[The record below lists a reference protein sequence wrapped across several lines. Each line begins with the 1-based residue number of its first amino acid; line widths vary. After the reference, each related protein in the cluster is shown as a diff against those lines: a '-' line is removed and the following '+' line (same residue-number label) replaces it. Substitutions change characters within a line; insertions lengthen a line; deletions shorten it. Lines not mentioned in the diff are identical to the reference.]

1 MCVWVNYASAWISC
15 PHWLPPAFLLQP
27 VWSHWGCQVCPE
39 EHYTM
44 LRTTMNVVQGCSSL
58 LHLSPASLHVNL
70 LCPADRTAG
79 PLPHPLENN
88 CYLMMAA
95 VLLLQKEAQTF
106 LWESSARGY
115 FAKGICFY
123 FYRHR
128 QRLPATA
135 VVLSIICK
143 RKCLPS
149 NDHHGQQTVEPEIC
163 NLSLVWIRNFIEH
176 AIKEKTTSEEYRRF
190 HPTCRTS
197 WERGNV
203 FLWHLQVLHQFPVI
217 NCLWFLQTYHKSMD
231 TTVQAPELV
240 LLFSVLLK
248 HLPLTCRLQ
257 ICSSS
262 SLEWVCLDSFCHLML
277 GQQHRILLQTK
288 TRKGYFAHQT
298 CLCILTE
305 SGQRFYIQSWT
316 SENSLAGNTG
326 TRLQNT
332 ENPGTI
338 IFYK

>member
-1 MCVWVNYASAWISC
+1 M
-15 PHWLPPAFLLQP
+15 PQWLPPAFLLQP
-27 VWSHWGCQVCPE
+27 VWSHWDARCVLKNNTPCWGLLW
-39 EHYTM
+39 M
-44 LRTTMNVVQGCSSL
+44 VVQGCSPL
-58 LHLSPASLHVNL
+58 LCLSPASLH
-70 LCPADRTAG
+70 CPAHRIVG
-79 PLPHPLENN
+79 PPPHSLENN
-88 CYLMMAA
+88 CYLIMAA
-95 VLLLQKEAQTF
+95 VFLLQKKHKHFCEKFQQEVSCYGHF
-106 LWESSARGY
+106 
-115 FAKGICFY
+115 FFY

-149 NDHHGQQTVEPEIC
+149 NYHQHTIQPEIC

-176 AIKEKTTSEEYRRF
+176 VNKQKTTSEEYRRF

-197 WERGNV
+197 WEREKYLPLASTNATSIPC
-203 FLWHLQVLHQFPVI
+203 HQLLLI
-217 NCLWFLQTYHKSMD
+217 SNNCLRFPQTYHKSMD
-231 TTVQAPELV
+231 TTVQAPESV

-257 ICSSS
+257 IYSSF
-262 SLEWVCLDSFCHLML
+262 SLEWVYSFCHLML

-288 TRKGYFAHQT
+288 SCKRYFAHQT
-298 CLCILTE
+298 CLCILRE
-305 SGQRFYIQSWT
+305 SVRRFYIQSWT
-316 SENSLAGNTG
+316 SENSLPRNTG
-326 TRLQNT
+326 TQLQNT